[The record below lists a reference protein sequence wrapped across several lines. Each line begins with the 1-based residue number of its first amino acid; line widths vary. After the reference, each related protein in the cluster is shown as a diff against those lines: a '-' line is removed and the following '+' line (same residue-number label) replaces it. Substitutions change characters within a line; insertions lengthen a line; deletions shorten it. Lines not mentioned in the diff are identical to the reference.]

1 MAPSLAGILWLL
13 LSESL
18 YVVMRLAT
26 RANAGALPWPA
37 LAAARFLGGAVVVA
51 AVAHARGASLRVIDR
66 RGTWMRSLF
75 GAGSAVGVFYALG
88 TRRIAVGDAATLSA
102 TAPFFVALLSH
113 HLLGERVARRVALA
127 VAIGFV
133 GVAVLVSPSFHSA
146 APVALLALAGAA
158 SYAVALIWLRRV
170 GPGES
175 SEAVALHVS
184 LVSGSIMCALALLGA
199 LAGRGTSD
207 AHAPIH
213 WWALAAAAA
222 AGGLGQIAV
231 TRAFALERAARL
243 GAVSYAGV
251 ALTYAA
257 EAALLGRAP
266 GPLQLLGALLI
277 VAAGILTV
285 TARGAEVEGPA
296 DGEA

>member
-1 MAPSLAGILWLL
+1 
-13 LSESL
+13 
-18 YVVMRLAT
+18 
-26 RANAGALPWPA
+26 
-37 LAAARFLGGAVVVA
+37 
-51 AVAHARGASLRVIDR
+51 
-66 RGTWMRSLF
+66 
-75 GAGSAVGVFYALG
+75 
-88 TRRIAVGDAATLSA
+88 
-102 TAPFFVALLSH
+102 
-113 HLLGERVARRVALA
+113 
-127 VAIGFV
+127 
-133 GVAVLVSPSFHSA
+133 
-146 APVALLALAGAA
+146 
-158 SYAVALIWLRRV
+158 
-170 GPGES
+170 
-175 SEAVALHVS
+175 
-184 LVSGSIMCALALLGA
+184 VSGSIMCALALLGA

-213 WWALAAAAA
+213 WWALVAAAA

-277 VAAGILTV
+277 VTAGILTV